1 MTNAPI
7 RPPGSPTPEEPLALS
22 APLAL
27 AWSRTLCRYVDAS
40 GESCAAFHGIWQY
53 LRLLELN
60 TGPRDHAI
68 FYLEALR
75 PLIRRGARRV
85 LISGSADYAMPA
97 VVLWAFAAEA
107 VEPDL
112 TVVDACETPLRISAW
127 YADRYG
133 HRLATVVADI
143 LDYRPQRRFDIVC
156 TDSFLGLFA
165 TEGRR
170 RLIGSW
176 REMLAPGGALVSVNR
191 IRPGAGELVGF
202 APEQARIFRERVIGK
217 AVETHLPGVSADE
230 LAALVDGYLRHRVV
244 FPLRSVDE
252 LTSLLEA
259 GGFRL
264 QSLAAD
270 PIGGGAAVAPSGPT
284 MRDGATYA
292 RFVALRREGGRP

>member
-7 RPPGSPTPEEPLALS
+7 HPPCPPLPEEPLALS

-27 AWSRTLCRYVDAS
+27 AWSRTLCRHVDAS

-53 LRLLELN
+53 LRLLEFI
-60 TGPRDHAI
+60 TGPREHAT

-85 LISGSADYAMPA
+85 LVSGSADYAMPA

-112 TVVDACETPLRISAW
+112 TVVDVCETPLRLSAW

-133 HRLATVVADI
+133 HRLAAVAADV
-143 LDYRPQRRFDIVC
+143 LDYRPRHRFDIVC
-156 TDSFLGLFA
+156 TNSFLGLFA
-165 TEGRR
+165 PEGRR

-176 REMLAPGGALVSVNR
+176 RDMLAPGGALVSVNR

-202 APEQARIFRERVIGK
+202 SPEQARIFRERVAGN
-217 AVETHLPGVSADE
+217 AAATRLPGVSADE

-264 QSLAAD
+264 HSLAAD
-270 PIGGGAAVAPSGPT
+270 PVGDGAAIAPSGPT

-292 RFVALRREGGRP
+292 RFVALRRNDRP